1 MITLEKK
8 YFLFSSEQ
16 KWGRKNSD
24 IMGTR
29 RMRSGFVFYFIG
41 KACRVMGSKKVEVI
55 CPCCESKL
63 QVDKKTGEVLWEQK
77 KEIAMPSLSDMV
89 KGLDSQKRE
98 QESQFK
104 KQNETQKERNRL
116 LNEKFKE
123 AQKHVDKSD
132 TRPLRDFDLD

>member
-1 MITLEKK
+1 
-8 YFLFSSEQ
+8 
-16 KWGRKNSD
+16 
-24 IMGTR
+24 
-29 RMRSGFVFYFIG
+29 
-41 KACRVMGSKKVEVI
+41 MGSKKVEVI

-89 KGLDSQKRE
+89 KGLDSQKKE

-104 KQNETQKERNRL
+104 KQNEAQKERNRL
-116 LNEKFKE
+116 LDEKFKE